1 MARPQRYKAIAK
13 ENQRRYKNISRRI
26 ERIENKYGSNA
37 YIVKKWK
44 EANVSPTTRGLSL
57 QELSK
62 QSAQLYQFDTLK
74 SSTIKGYK
82 NYLKWEED
90 VNSLALEGID
100 ESELYKLYNKFVEEN
115 GLIAKYKYEAF
126 DVITEMLI
134 DGQSDEAIRE
144 RVMELQYD
152 SDYGYDDR
160 YDKDSAMF
168 LMGK

>member
-13 ENQRRYKNISRRI
+13 ENQRIYKNVSRRI
-26 ERIENKYGSNA
+26 ERVAKKYGENA
-37 YIVKKWK
+37 FIVREWKK
-44 EANVSPTTRGLSL
+44 ANVSPTTRGLSL
-57 QELSK
+57 QQLTE
-62 QSAQLYQFDTLK
+62 QSAQLHRFETLK
-74 SSTIKGYK
+74 SSTVKGYK
-82 NYLKWEED
+82 NYLKWSENV
-90 VNSLALEGID
+90 VNLAFADID

-134 DGQSDEAIRE
+134 DGESEETIRE